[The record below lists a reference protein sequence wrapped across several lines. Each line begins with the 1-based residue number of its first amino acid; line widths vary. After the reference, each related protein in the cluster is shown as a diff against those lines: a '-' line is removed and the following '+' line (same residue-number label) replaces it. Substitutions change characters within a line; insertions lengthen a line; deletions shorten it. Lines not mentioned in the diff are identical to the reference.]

1 MQIGL
6 LMCFALSGP
15 QVYGQFGKL
24 LDKAKSVV
32 EGESG
37 LSQEDIGN
45 GLKEALEVG
54 VGDAVETLSAKD
66 GYLASA
72 YKIELPSEAAK
83 VVGKLKMVPGF
94 DNVEQDLI
102 TKMNEAAEIAA
113 KKATPIFV
121 DAIKSMSFTD
131 AKNILVGEDDAATMY
146 LQKSSKEKLYAAFM
160 PVIQAALDEVNARDL
175 WTKATKAYN
184 SIPLTKDVNTELDD
198 HVNNKALEGL
208 FALIAVKEEGIRNDH
223 SLRSSDL
230 LKRVFAEQ

>member
-1 MQIGL
+1 
-6 LMCFALSGP
+6 MCFALSGP